1 MEALVVVLLVLLVAG
16 VGIGIFFIVRKQQ
29 YIKAIRARGWQWVE
43 RPALGIA
50 VGLNNPPFGV
60 GFSRSVD
67 DQIVGTS
74 STGIGFQAFRY
85 RAPGF
90 PNSTTYVLTMK
101 LPHSL
106 PEFYAFTSATPRP
119 LVDGRVVHE
128 GTLTAVTTDMGFGTR
143 AWSAMAPGLQ
153 NPPLGSEGTPLPV
166 DVSIDHDQL
175 VMLHVPRDPADVAAA
190 VEWLAGIRQ
199 ALLSSPAMETI
210 AAPAPQHL
218 SFHRRPH
225 WQFIPR
231 DDSMLSQ
238 VSYTRSGQNHRAED
252 IIVSDNFGLPFIRL
266 THHWETT
273 STSTDSK
280 GNTSTTTHHHKEHIA
295 QFRTTFPFREISL
308 NWGFLGQKVRF
319 ESTAFNDKFTVR
331 SPIARF
337 ASDVIH
343 PRQMEYLLAT
353 VPVPFSIE
361 PDGRIELAKREWTPE
376 ELDWFSGFLR
386 GFFARVPDFTW
397 KELGAW
403 PRPIPELDTP
413 GG

>member
-1 MEALVVVLLVLLVAG
+1 MESLVVILLLLVVVG
-16 VGIGIFFIVRKQQ
+16 VGIGIFFVVRKQQ
-29 YIKAIRARGWQWVE
+29 YIKAIRARGWEWVE
-43 RPALGIA
+43 RPSIDIA
-50 VGLNNPPFGV
+50 VGLNIPPFGV

-67 DQIVGTS
+67 DQIVGAS
-74 STGIGFQAFRY
+74 AGGIGFQAFRY
-85 RAPGF
+85 DSAAFSSRG
-90 PNSTTYVLTMK
+90 TYVVTMR

-106 PEFYAFTSATPRP
+106 PEFYAFPTDTGRA
-119 LVDGRVVHE
+119 LVDGLVVHAAQ
-128 GTLTAVTTDMGFGTR
+128 LTAVTTDMEFGTR
-143 AWSAMAPGLQ
+143 AWSAMAPGMH
-153 NPPLGSEGTPLPV
+153 NPPLSSEGTPLRV

-175 VMLHVPRDPADVAAA
+175 VMLHVPRDPSDISAA
-190 VEWLAGIRQ
+190 VDWLAGLRQ
-199 ALLSSPAMETI
+199 ALISSAAMETV
-210 AAPAPQHL
+210 AAPAPKHL

-225 WQFIPR
+225 WMYVPR

-238 VSYTRSGQNHRAED
+238 VAYTRGGQNHRAED

-273 STSTDSK
+273 YTTTDSK
-280 GNTSTTTHHHKEHIA
+280 GNTTTHTQHHKEHIA
-295 QFRTTFPFREISL
+295 QFRTTFPFREISV
-308 NWGFLGQKVRF
+308 NWGFLGRKVRF
-319 ESTAFNDKFTVR
+319 ESSAFNDRFTVR

-353 VPVPFSIE
+353 GPVPFSIE

-376 ELDWFSGFLR
+376 ELDWFSDFLR

-403 PRPIPELDTP
+403 PRPIPELENQ
-413 GG
+413 GA